1 MFHTT
6 NKNVIYQSSQSG
18 GSIINLQKGFLE
30 EIFVLN
36 GILNCLIYSDIILG
50 LYLQNAIV
58 CKDEVKH
65 FANM

>member
-1 MFHTT
+1 M
-6 NKNVIYQSSQSG
+6 KYMYY
-18 GSIINLQKGFLE
+18 
-30 EIFVLN
+30 N